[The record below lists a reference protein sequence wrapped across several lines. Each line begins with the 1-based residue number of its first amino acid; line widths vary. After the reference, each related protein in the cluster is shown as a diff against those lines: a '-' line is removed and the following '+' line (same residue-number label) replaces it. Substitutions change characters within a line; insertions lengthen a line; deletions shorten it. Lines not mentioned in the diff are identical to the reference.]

1 MKGQEEEGEEM
12 IEEVQVEDSQEP
24 DQDRGREREEVES
37 MRIGE
42 EDVTSLHLIRDLRV
56 LSIYDLKK
64 LQVNYTPV
72 L

>member
-24 DQDRGREREEVES
+24 DQDREREEVES